1 MPLRWNLTTPSDGIV
16 VVSDHGIVGP
26 VEDTST
32 RAVAG
37 GTRSNAY
44 VRTRPVL
51 LVKAPGAAGAL
62 RVSEDFMPNA
72 EMPRIVCEDIG
83 GCVNPYLNNRPIEAR
98 GRDDPFQ
105 VSLVPWQFS
114 LQEPDAFVI
123 RSQLTLKGRDPYD
136 ARGWSG
142 VE

>member
-1 MPLRWNLTTPSDGIV
+1 
-16 VVSDHGIVGP
+16 
-26 VEDTST
+26 
-32 RAVAG
+32 
-37 GTRSNAY
+37 
-44 VRTRPVL
+44 
-51 LVKAPGAAGAL
+51 
-62 RVSEDFMPNA
+62 MPNA